1 MDSSVRLRDKRSKLL
16 NSHAK
21 ETQFLQVVITL
32 FYGQFLSQSIF
43 ENFVRTIPD
52 MLEEESAEPYYQL
65 VIKVSFGS
73 FIFVMSIVSLLAV
86 WKHYFK
92 IIMISGILLFATFIT
107 TLLLATIQLTLKF
120 EEMTISERFKMI
132 AKLAF
137 EAVFQL
143 VGMGATFQINL
154 LAQLETQNKI
164 ISELMEQV
172 DSLQINFDNILPILT
187 KNIGLDPKILSEILS
202 NIQTAKKAKV
212 RVFGPSRASR
222 TSEYSDYNYGFNK

>member
-1 MDSSVRLRDKRSKLL
+1 MDSTVRLREKRGQLL
-16 NSHAK
+16 KSHAK
-21 ETQFLQVVITL
+21 ETQFLQVLITL

-52 MLEEESAEPYYQL
+52 MLEEEPTEPYYQL

-73 FIFVMSIVSLLAV
+73 FIFVMSIISLVAV
-86 WKHYFK
+86 WKRFFRL
-92 IIMISGILLFATFIT
+92 IMISGILLFATFIT

-154 LAQLETQNKI
+154 LAQLEAQNEI
-164 ISELMEQV
+164 ICELMNQV
-172 DSLQINFDNILPILT
+172 ETLQNNFDNILPALT

-202 NIQTAKKAKV
+202 NIQTARKAKV

-222 TSEYSDYNYGFNK
+222 TSLYSDLNYGFTK